1 MKDQGS
7 LGLNESSAVKY
18 QRALD
23 LFTESVMQP
32 DHDLRGCAY
41 NQDCFSELM
50 EIRQHVLHYLS
61 TLKSS
66 QNYQNPDESDII
78 ESEKLHETAPLS
90 KWR

>member
-7 LGLNESSAVKY
+7 VGFNESPTIKY

-23 LFTESVMQP
+23 LFTESVMKP

-41 NQDCFSELM
+41 NQNCFNELM
-50 EIRQHVLHYLS
+50 EIREHVLKYLA
-61 TLKSS
+61 TLKST
-66 QNYQNPDESDII
+66 QNVENPDESDIL
-78 ESEKLHETAPLS
+78 ENEKLIETAPLS

>member
-7 LGLNESSAVKY
+7 LGLTESSAVKY

-23 LFTESVMQP
+23 LFTESGMKP

>member
-7 LGLNESSAVKY
+7 VGLNESAAVKY

-23 LFTESVMQP
+23 LFTESVMKP

-41 NQDCFSELM
+41 NQNCFNELM

-78 ESEKLHETAPLS
+78 EEEKLNETAPLS

>member
-7 LGLNESSAVKY
+7 VGFNESPTIKY

-23 LFTESVMQP
+23 LFTESVMKP

-41 NQDCFSELM
+41 NQNCFNELM
-50 EIRQHVLHYLS
+50 EIREHVLKYLA
-61 TLKSS
+61 TLKST
-66 QNYQNPDESDII
+66 QNVENPDESDIL
-78 ESEKLHETAPLS
+78 ENEKLIETAPIS

>member
-23 LFTESVMQP
+23 LFTESVMKP

>member
-7 LGLNESSAVKY
+7 VGFNESPTIKY

-23 LFTESVMQP
+23 LFTESVMKP

>member
-7 LGLNESSAVKY
+7 VGLNESAAVKY

-23 LFTESVMQP
+23 LFTESVMKP

>member
-7 LGLNESSAVKY
+7 IGLDESPAIKY
-18 QRALD
+18 DRALA
-23 LFTESVMQP
+23 LFTESVMKP

-50 EIRQHVLHYLS
+50 EIRQHVLDYLT
-61 TLKSS
+61 TLKSTR
-66 QNYQNPDESDII
+66 NLGNPDESDII
-78 ESEKLHETAPLS
+78 ESEKLEKTAPLS

>member
-23 LFTESVMQP
+23 LFTESVMKP

-78 ESEKLHETAPLS
+78 ESENFHETAPLC
-90 KWR
+90 

>member
-7 LGLNESSAVKY
+7 LGLIESSAVKY

-23 LFTESVMQP
+23 LFTESVMKP

-78 ESEKLHETAPLS
+78 ESEKLHETSPLS

>member
-1 MKDQGS
+1 MKDQGAV
-7 LGLNESSAVKY
+7 GLNESAAVKY

-23 LFTESVMQP
+23 LFTESVMKP

>member
-1 MKDQGS
+1 MKDQAS

-23 LFTESVMQP
+23 LFTESVMKP

>member
-23 LFTESVMQP
+23 LFTESVMKP

-78 ESEKLHETAPLS
+78 ESEKLEETAPLS